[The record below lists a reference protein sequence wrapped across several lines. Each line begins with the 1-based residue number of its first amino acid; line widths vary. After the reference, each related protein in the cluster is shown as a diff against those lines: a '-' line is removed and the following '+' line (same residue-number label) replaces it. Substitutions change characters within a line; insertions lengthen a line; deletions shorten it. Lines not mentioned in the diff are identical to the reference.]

1 MTKAT
6 VKHRHTRAKK
16 GHTKRKSR
24 TKEILQQDDEPCLSI
39 PSEYKNIIATIDA
52 NAIRHN
58 VDYLRKVAKT
68 DIMPVLKSNAY
79 GHGIIPVSKIL
90 RNHNVKMIGVATLD
104 EALTLRNCGDNGRI
118 VAWLYDVNGKSLKDA
133 IEKNIDICIIDQKH
147 IPTVCKLAA
156 QTSKTVRVHL
166 FVDTGIDRA
175 AVPYSEAIH
184 AAIQLSSNP
193 HVDLVGIMSHF
204 IQSELK
210 NDSTTKKQL
219 QLFRNIIHVL
229 SKNHNINF
237 EYTHIANSGG
247 CLNYDVSDFTLAR
260 AGLAIYGFD
269 PSGKYNPNLQPA
281 MKLTSCIIQKKNISK
296 GAVVGYNGKYV
307 AKKDMTICIAPVG
320 YGDIIPRSS
329 SGKLCVYINGT
340 RRKVLGNISMDQ
352 IVIESKPVDNVGDEV
367 LLFGPSKQTAYDV
380 AAMSNTITYEVIVRT
395 NASNRVAR
403 KYINV

>member
-1 MTKAT
+1 MS
-6 VKHRHTRAKK
+6 V
-16 GHTKRKSR
+16 
-24 TKEILQQDDEPCLSI
+24 QQDDHTCHSI

-58 VDYLRKVAKT
+58 VDYLRKMAKT
-68 DIMPVLKSNAY
+68 DLMPVLKSNAY

-90 RNHNVKMIGVATLD
+90 RRHNVKMIGVATLD
-104 EALTLRNCGDNGRI
+104 EALTLRNCGDKGRV
-118 VAWLYDVNGKSLKDA
+118 VAWLYDINGKALKDA

-147 IPTVCKLAA
+147 IPTMCKLAA
-156 QTSKTVRVHL
+156 QSGKKVRVHL

-175 AVPYSEAIH
+175 AVPYNEAIH

-193 HVDLVGIMSHF
+193 HIDLVGIMSHF
-204 IQSELK
+204 IQSALK

-219 QLFRNIIHVL
+219 QLFRNLIHML
-229 SKNHNINF
+229 SKNHNIHF

-247 CLNYDVSDFTLAR
+247 CLNYDISDFTLAR

-269 PSGKYNPNLQPA
+269 PSGKHNDNLQPA

-296 GAVVGYNGKYV
+296 GAVVGYDGRYI

-329 SGKLCVYINGT
+329 SGKLYVYINGT
-340 RRKVLGNISMDQ
+340 KRKVLGNISMDQ
-352 IVIESKPVDNVGDEV
+352 IVIESKPVDNIGDEV
-367 LLFGPSKQTAYDV
+367 LLFGSSKQTALDV
-380 AAMSNTITYEVIVRT
+380 ANMSNTITNEVLVRT
-395 NASNRVAR
+395 NASNRVTR
-403 KYINV
+403 NYINM